1 MFKKNNID
9 IFLVLM
15 SLIIGVF
22 LGYII
27 GNKYNKDEND
37 INVLKEEKIEYIYV
51 LQIAKFDNPTG
62 AANYQKALKDKSLD
76 SIVLYDKV
84 YYYIYGGIGSSEE
97 SLDNIKNKFILLG
110 YNPIIKKELL
120 IEKAN
125 SVLDDEILYNFY
137 CECIN
142 NLYLSLEN
150 KDFEISDRYNVE
162 PINIELFTQI
172 TILKTIK
179 NENLRMKAQ
188 LQAYKLICE
197 SL

>member
-125 SVLDDEILYNFY
+125 SVLDDEKLYNFY

-172 TILKTIK
+172 TILKTMK

>member
-172 TILKTIK
+172 TILKTMK